1 MACIRKRRHKWVV
14 DGVDEAGKR
23 RWITCDT
30 RKEANKELAKLIN
43 GGKKP
48 TDAKATVEQ
57 RAEEWLATEAK
68 ARLKASTYVEYRR
81 AFHTHINP
89 HLGERVFAKLS
100 RPEVISFI
108 QALKDRGLV
117 RATIKSIVAPLRAM
131 YFDAIANNEPVTNPA
146 MKLKKYL
153 PQQQD
158 SKHSRARPLNGEELA
173 HLLATVKDKTPY
185 WYPML
190 LTAARTGMR
199 LGELR
204 ALKWENVDLHSRLI
218 IVSQA
223 MSRNVLSTTKSG
235 KSREVHMSQ
244 HLTDTLRALQ
254 LQRRK
259 EAMAA
264 GLSEIAEFVFLTH
277 AGTQLDEAN
286 FRKDVFW
293 RALSLAGLRRV
304 RFHDFRHSFG
314 SLLIEQGEDL
324 NYVKEQ
330 LGHHSI
336 TLTVDVYGHR
346 FRDDRRAVDALDQPP
361 SGSKTVAA
369 QAESASDDAQV
380 VEMNGAPGGIRTPN
394 PQIRSLMLCPV
405 ELRARVVDWNHCGP
419 SVPIENRRSPVPYQ
433 RKIGAAMAGF
443 PGR

>member
-1 MACIRKRRHKWVV
+1 MACIRRRRNKWVV
-14 DGVDEAGKR
+14 DARDDSGRR

-30 RKEANKELAKLIN
+30 RKDANKELAKVIN
-43 GGKKP
+43 GGKKA
-48 TDAKATVEQ
+48 TDSKVTVEQ
-57 RAEEWLATEAK
+57 RAEEWLLTEAK
-68 ARLKASTYVEYRR
+68 ARLKDSTYVGYVHAFR
-81 AFHTHINP
+81 AHINP
-89 HLGERVFAKLS
+89 RLGRVPFSKLG
-100 RPEVISFI
+100 RKDVIGLVG
-108 QALKDRGLV
+108 ALKDGGLS
-117 RATIKSIVAPLRAM
+117 RATIKSIIAPLRAM
-131 YFDAIANNEPVTNPA
+131 YFDAITEGEPVGNPA
-146 MKLKKYL
+146 VKLKKYL
-153 PQQQD
+153 PAAAD
-158 SKHSRARPLNGEELA
+158 TKHTRAKPLNGEELA
-173 HLLATVKDKTPY
+173 HLLATVKDKMPY

-204 ALKWENVDLHSRLI
+204 ALKWQNVDLHSRLI

-223 MSRNVLSTTKSG
+223 MSRNVLSTTKNG
-235 KSREVHMSQ
+235 KTREVHMSQ

-264 GLSEIAEFVFLTH
+264 GLSEIAEFVFLTP
-277 AGTQLDEAN
+277 AGTQLDESN
-286 FRKDVFW
+286 FRSNVFW

-346 FRDDRRAVDALDQPP
+346 LTDDRRAVDALDQPR

-369 QAESASDDAQV
+369 QAESVSDDAQV
-380 VEMNGAPGGIRTPN
+380 VNLVGAPGGIRTPN

-405 ELRARVVDWNHCGP
+405 ELQAPANLQR
-419 SVPIENRRSPVPYQ
+419 SIENRRFRDLFQ
-433 RKIGAAMAGF
+433 KRIDAAA
-443 PGR
+443 PGSDDR

>member
-1 MACIRKRRHKWVV
+1 MACIRKRRHKWIV
-14 DGVDEAGKR
+14 DGIDNGGKR

-30 RKEANKELAKLIN
+30 RLEAKKELAKLIN

-48 TDAKATVEQ
+48 TDAKATVAE
-57 RAEEWLATEAK
+57 RAEEWLTGEAK
-68 ARLKASTYVEYRR
+68 IRLKGSTYHGYRA
-81 AFHTHINP
+81 AFQNYLLP
-89 HLGERVFAKLS
+89 HLGHYRFAKLE
-100 RPEVISFI
+100 RKDVV
-108 QALKDRGLV
+108 ALIGNLKESGLT

-131 YFDAIANNEPVTNPA
+131 YYDAITEGELVGNPA
-146 MKLKKYL
+146 VRLKRHL
-153 PQQQD
+153 PASLD
-158 SKHSRARPLNGEELA
+158 TKHTRAKPLNGAELA
-173 HLLATVKDKTPY
+173 HLLATVKDKMPY

-204 ALKWENVDLHSRLI
+204 ALKWQNVDLHSRLI
-218 IVSQA
+218 VVNQA

-259 EAMAA
+259 EAMAE
-264 GLSEIAEFVFLTH
+264 GQSEIAEFVFLTH
-277 AGTQLDEAN
+277 AGTQLDDAN
-286 FRKDVFW
+286 FRKNVFW

-336 TLTVDVYGHR
+336 TLTVDTYGHR
-346 FRDDRRAVDALDQPP
+346 FKDDRRAVDALDETPN
-361 SGSKTVAA
+361 GSKMVAA
-369 QAESASDDAQV
+369 QAESASESAQV
-380 VEMNGAPGGIRTPN
+380 IESIGAPGGIRTPN
-394 PQIRSLMLCPV
+394 PQIRSLMLYPV
-405 ELRARVVDWNHCGP
+405 ELRARG
-419 SVPIENRRSPVPYQ
+419 Y
-433 RKIGAAMAGF
+433 
-443 PGR
+443 